1 VKNARGDLI
10 DMDLSLCYNKI
21 KEETLSQL
29 TEKDCRRQCL
39 AGNRNGTKVHS
50 AVRLGMSYSGE

>member
-1 VKNARGDLI
+1 
-10 DMDLSLCYNKI
+10 MDLSLCYNKI

-50 AVRLGMSYSGE
+50 AVRLGISYSGE